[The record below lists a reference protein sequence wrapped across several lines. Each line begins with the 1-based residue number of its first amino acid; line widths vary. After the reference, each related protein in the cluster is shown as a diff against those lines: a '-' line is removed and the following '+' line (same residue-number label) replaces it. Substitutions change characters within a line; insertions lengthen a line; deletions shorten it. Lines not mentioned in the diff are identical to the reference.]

1 MKYFSQNNYQI
12 TFSVWIYKERRQH
25 VRSQMFE
32 GKRNFK
38 RFQQILGRRN
48 TKIAFEPIEKWRQLI
63 DSLLIINR

>member
-12 TFSVWIYKERRQH
+12 TFSVWIYKERRQNI
-25 VRSQMFE
+25 RSQMFE